1 MTLHGHPVKNLCPT
15 FKLWLSVS
23 NRKSNT
29 FYPYMLCKKK
39 ILVQTN
45 RREDLLHLDKISAP
59 DNFTSKQLFD
69 DFKYYCLTLLK
80 VSSSVFVNR
89 QFFARKSC
97 ERGENRHKKFDK

>member
-1 MTLHGHPVKNLCPT
+1 
-15 FKLWLSVS
+15 
-23 NRKSNT
+23 
-29 FYPYMLCKKK
+29 MLCKKR

-69 DFKYYCLTLLK
+69 DFKYFSLTLLK

-89 QFFARKSC
+89 RFFCQKKLWEGRK
-97 ERGENRHKKFDK
+97 